1 MEFAELLDAAGESE
15 SESEAAPAWSGRG
28 ARPVRPPS
36 GRSSFQPRLAPSAAP
51 QYVTQMQ
58 LEAAL
63 TRSDSKIK
71 TVADGISTITAR
83 LATLASAGKKEVD
96 ERKKT
101 VDTQNKD
108 LNQKLQL
115 LALLPVLVKP
125 PSVDGAVVD
134 LTPTAATRSYSKV
147 LDSAGNPLPIVTRD
161 SNSLNMLLPL
171 LLVTGMGSAGGLSA
185 GDSGGDS
192 GMSMMMLA
200 MVLAM
205 SGNK

>member
-1 MEFAELLDAAGESE
+1 MEYAELIEALGDSE
-15 SESEAAPAWSGRG
+15 SESEAAPEWRGRG
-28 ARPVRPPS
+28 ARPVRQPS
-36 GRSSFQPRLAPSAAP
+36 GRASFQPRPSPNAP
-51 QYVTQMQ
+51 QYVTQTQ

-71 TVADGISTITAR
+71 TVADGVSTITAR
-83 LATLASAGKKEVD
+83 LATLASAGKKEAD

-101 VDTQNKD
+101 LDSSSKD

-125 PSVDGAVVD
+125 PSVDGAKVNIGTTAAPSFSPVVD
-134 LTPTAATRSYSKV
+134 AS
-147 LDSAGNPLPIVTRD
+147 GNPLSIVTKD

-171 LLVTGMGSAGGLSA
+171 LLVTGLGGAGGLGGG

>member
-1 MEFAELLDAAGESE
+1 MEFADFLEVAGESE
-15 SESEAAPAWSGRG
+15 SESEAAPEWRGRG
-28 ARPVRPPS
+28 ARPVRQPS
-36 GRSSFQPRLAPSAAP
+36 GRSSFQARAAPNAP
-51 QYVTQMQ
+51 QYVTQTQ

-71 TVADGISTITAR
+71 TVADGMTTITAR
-83 LATLASAGKKEVD
+83 LATLSSAGKKEAD

-101 VDTQNKD
+101 LDTQNKD

-147 LDSAGNPLPIVTRD
+147 LDSSGSPLPIVTRD
-161 SNSLNMLLPL
+161 NNSLNMLLPL

-205 SGNK
+205 SGKQ

>member
-1 MEFAELLDAAGESE
+1 MEFAELFDAAGDSE
-15 SESEAAPAWSGRG
+15 SESEAAPEWRGRG
-28 ARPVRPPS
+28 ARPVRQPS
-36 GRSSFQPRLAPSAAP
+36 GRSSFQPRPAPNAP
-51 QYVTQMQ
+51 QYVTQTQ

-71 TVADGISTITAR
+71 TVADGVSTITAR
-83 LATLASAGKKEVD
+83 LATLSAAGKKEAD
-96 ERKKT
+96 ERKKN
-101 VDTQNKD
+101 VDTQSKD

-125 PSVDGAVVD
+125 ASVDGAKVNIS
-134 LTPTAATRSYSKV
+134 TTAIPSYAPV
-147 LDSAGNPLPIVTRD
+147 LDASGNPLPIVTRD
-161 SNSLNMLLPL
+161 SNSLNMLMPL
-171 LLVTGMGSAGGLSA
+171 LLVTGMGSAGGLGS